1 MKFEHVKKSL
11 SDLCYFS
18 KVDITHTFS
27 MNGIRILQV
36 RCLTINS
43 QHIFEL
49 TYPGSDKVDSF
60 SDLAKAA
67 KVITNTISI
76 DAPV

>member
-1 MKFEHVKKSL
+1 MKVEHVKRFL

-18 KVDITHTFS
+18 EVDITHTFS
-27 MNGIRILQV
+27 FNGIRILQV

-49 TYPGSDKVDSF
+49 TYPDSDEVDTL
-60 SDLAKAA
+60 SDLDQAA
-67 KVITNTISI
+67 KVIKNIISM
-76 DAPV
+76 DTPV